1 MQEKVKQWLKNK
13 NNLLIIVLV
22 GILFMVISLPDAK
35 TGKSVDTSSENV
47 TSEFN
52 NMGLE
57 KEPEIEV
64 WQDETAQY
72 VEQLEK
78 RLSELLTRVEGAG
91 KVEVIITLRSSIER
105 VVEKDIG
112 TQQSETQETDAQG
125 GNRTVGS
132 ASTNEGTVYVTEGSS
147 SAPYVVKT
155 ISPAVEGV
163 VVLAQGAGIG
173 SVSKEL
179 SEAVQVLLGIEAHRV
194 KILKMESTK

>member
-52 NMGLE
+52 NMGLK

-163 VVLAQGAGIG
+163 VVLAQGAGRG
-173 SVSKEL
+173 SVSNEL

>member
-47 TSEFN
+47 TSEFD

-91 KVEVIITLRSSIER
+91 EVEVIITLRSSIER

-112 TQQSETQETDAQG
+112 IQQSETKEADAQG

-163 VVLAQGAGIG
+163 VVLAQGAGSG
-173 SVSKEL
+173 SISKEL

>member
-22 GILFMVISLPDAK
+22 GILFMVISPPDAK
-35 TGKSVDTSSENV
+35 TDKSVDTSSEKV
-47 TSEFN
+47 TTEFN
-52 NMGLE
+52 NMSLE

-64 WQDETAQY
+64 WQDETTQY

-91 KVEVIITLRSSIER
+91 EVEVIITLRSSIER

-112 TQQSETQETDAQG
+112 IQQSETQETDAQG

-147 SAPYVVKT
+147 SAPYVIKT

-173 SVSKEL
+173 NVSNEL
-179 SEAVQVLLGIEAHRV
+179 SEAVQVLLGIEAHKV

>member
-57 KEPEIEV
+57 KDPEIEV

-173 SVSKEL
+173 SVSNEL

>member
-1 MQEKVKQWLKNK
+1 MQEKVKQWLKNR

-35 TGKSVDTSSENV
+35 TDKSVDTSSENV

-57 KEPEIEV
+57 KEPEIEA
-64 WQDETAQY
+64 WQEETAQY

-91 KVEVIITLRSSIER
+91 EVEVIITLRSSIER

-112 TQQSETQETDAQG
+112 IQQSETKEADAQG

-163 VVLAQGAGIG
+163 VVLAQGAGSG
-173 SVSKEL
+173 SISNEL
-179 SEAVQVLLGIEAHRV
+179 SEAVQVLLGVEAHKV

>member
-163 VVLAQGAGIG
+163 VVLAQGAGRG
-173 SVSKEL
+173 SVSNEL